1 MKKGDLVVGVVEKLK
16 FPNVGLV
23 SVEGETIEV
32 KNVIPGQKIELRV
45 AKAGRGRMKGRLQRI
60 LEPSSFENADQVC
73 PHFGIC
79 GGCFMQT
86 VPYDKQLELKEQMI
100 RRMFVPVMGEEKF
113 DSVYE
118 GIKASPL
125 SREYRNKMEFSFG
138 NEVKDGP
145 LRLGMHKRG
154 SFYDIVEVTDCQICD
169 ETFRGILS
177 TTVDFFRKKELDF
190 FHKMAH
196 TGYLRHLLVREGQ
209 MEGQYLV
216 DLVTSTQ
223 IDAAYEKELLD
234 EWVSLLTEK
243 YSDGRIVGIL
253 HTRNDSQSD
262 AVIDEGTDIL
272 YGQNYFYESL
282 LGLKFKVTP
291 FSFFQTNSKGAEVL
305 YSEARDYIL
314 SDGEKLGEVFDLYSG
329 TGTIAQVL
337 SPSCVHVTGVEI
349 VEEAVEAAKENAA
362 LNGLTN
368 CDFIAGDVFK
378 VLEGLETKPDM
389 IVLDPPRDGVA
400 PKALKK
406 IISYGVDKM
415 IYIACKPSSLA
426 RDIPTLEEAGY
437 KVVRMGLVDMFP
449 STANVEAVCLLS
461 KLG

>member
-1 MKKGDLVVGVVEKLK
+1 MKKGDLVVGVVSKLK

-23 SVEGETIEV
+23 SVEDETIEV

-45 AKAGRGRMKGRLQRI
+45 TKAGRGRMKGRLQRI
-60 LEPSSFENADQVC
+60 LEPSSFENAENSC

-86 VPYDKQLELKEQMI
+86 VPYEKQLELKEQMI
-100 RRMFVPVMGEEKF
+100 RRMFYPIMGEEEF
-113 DSVYE
+113 EAVYE
-118 GIKASPL
+118 GIKKSPL
-125 SREYRNKMEFSFG
+125 ESEYRNKMEFSFG

-154 SFYDIVEVTDCQICD
+154 SFYDIVEVENCQICD
-169 ETFRGILS
+169 ETFRGILK
-177 TTVDFFRKKELDF
+177 TTVSFFREKNLDF

-196 TGYLRHLLVREGQ
+196 VGYLRHLLVREGQ
-209 MEGQYLV
+209 MEGEYLV

-223 IDAAYEKELLD
+223 IDPNFEKELLE
-234 EWVSLLTEK
+234 EWKNLLLEK
-243 YSDGRIVGIL
+243 YPDGRIVGIL
-253 HTRNDSQSD
+253 HTKNDSQSD
-262 AVIDEGTDIL
+262 AVIDEGTEIL

-305 YSEARDYIL
+305 YSVARDYIL
-314 SDGEKLGEVFDLYSG
+314 
-329 TGTIAQVL
+329 
-337 SPSCVHVTGVEI
+337 
-349 VEEAVEAAKENAA
+349 EAVEAAKENAA
-362 LNGLTN
+362 LNNLSN

-389 IVLDPPRDGVA
+389 IVLDPPRDGVS

-406 IISYGVDKM
+406 IISYGVDQM

-426 RDIPTLEEAGY
+426 RDIPTLNEAGY
-437 KVVRMGLVDMFP
+437 SVTRMGLVDMFP
-449 STANVEAVCLLS
+449 STANVEMLALLN
-461 KLG
+461 KR

>member
-1 MKKGDLVVGVVEKLK
+1 MKKGELVCGVVKEMK

-23 SVEGETIEV
+23 ECEDGIIEV
-32 KNVIPGQKIELRV
+32 KNVIPGHKIEARV
-45 AKAGRGRMKGRLQRI
+45 AKASHGRFKGRLQRT
-60 LEPSSFENADQVC
+60 LEPSSFEKPEIAC

-86 VPYDKQLELKEQMI
+86 VPYEKQLEIKESMI
-100 RRMFVPVMGEEKF
+100 RRLFYPVMGEEEF
-113 DSVYE
+113 EAVYE

-125 SREYRNKMEFSFG
+125 ASEYRNKMEFSFG
-138 NEVKDGP
+138 NEVKDGE

-154 SFYDIVEVTDCQICD
+154 SFYDIVEVTGCQICD
-169 ETFRGILS
+169 ETFRVILK
-177 TTVDFFRKKELDF
+177 TTADFFREKGLDF

-209 MEGQYLV
+209 MEGEYLI

-223 IDAAYEKELLD
+223 IDSAYEEELLK
-234 EWVSLLTEK
+234 EWCELILSK
-243 YSDGRIVGIL
+243 FDDDRIKGIL
-253 HTRNDSQSD
+253 HTKNDSLSD
-262 AVIDEGTDIL
+262 AVVDEGTDVL

-305 YSEARDYIL
+305 YSVAREYIL
-314 SDGEKLGEVFDLYSG
+314 GEDNKKLGEVFDLYSG

-337 SPSCVHVTGVEI
+337 SPSCEHVTGVEI

-362 LNGLTN
+362 LNQLSN

-378 VLEGLETKPDM
+378 VLESLETKPDM
-389 IVLDPPRDGVA
+389 IVLDPPRDGVQ

-406 IISYGVDKM
+406 IISYGVENM

-426 RDIPTLEEAGY
+426 RDIPTLVEAGY
-437 KVVRMGLVDMFP
+437 KVKRLSLVDMFP
-449 STANVEAVCLLS
+449 STANVEMLCYLS
-461 KLG
+461 K

>member
-118 GIKASPL
+118 GIKRSPL
-125 SREYRNKMEFSFG
+125 SSEYRNKMEFSFG

-177 TTVDFFRKKELDF
+177 ITVDFFRKKELDF

-223 IDAAYEKELLD
+223 IDSEREERILKEWVELL
-234 EWVSLLTEK
+234 LEK
-243 YSDGRIVGIL
+243 YGDGRIVGIL

-262 AVIDEGTDIL
+262 AVVDEGTDIL
-272 YGQNYFYESL
+272 YGQNYFYELL

-314 SDGEKLGEVFDLYSG
+314 SEGEKLGEVFDLYSG

-437 KVVRMGLVDMFP
+437 KVERMGLVDMFP
-449 STANVEAVCLLS
+449 STANVEMLALLS
-461 KLG
+461 K

>member
-1 MKKGDLVVGVVEKLK
+1 
-16 FPNVGLV
+16 
-23 SVEGETIEV
+23 
-32 KNVIPGQKIELRV
+32 
-45 AKAGRGRMKGRLQRI
+45 
-60 LEPSSFENADQVC
+60 
-73 PHFGIC
+73 
-79 GGCFMQT
+79 
-86 VPYDKQLELKEQMI
+86 
-100 RRMFVPVMGEEKF
+100 
-113 DSVYE
+113 
-118 GIKASPL
+118 
-125 SREYRNKMEFSFG
+125 
-138 NEVKDGP
+138 
-145 LRLGMHKRG
+145 
-154 SFYDIVEVTDCQICD
+154 
-169 ETFRGILS
+169 
-177 TTVDFFRKKELDF
+177 
-190 FHKMAH
+190 MAH

-223 IDAAYEKELLD
+223 IDADFEKELLD

-253 HTRNDSQSD
+253 HTKNDSQSD
-262 AVIDEGTDIL
+262 AVVDEGTDIL

-389 IVLDPPRDGVA
+389 IVLDPPRDGVV

-437 KVVRMGLVDMFP
+437 NVVRMGLVDMFP
-449 STANVEAVCLLS
+449 STANVEMLCLLT
-461 KLG
+461 K